1 MRRSISSQLMRLSSF
16 LFFLRYALITRFAV
30 SYSHALMLSERLSLC
45 CFFSNIPPHYG
56 KAKYEDMDEKSQQV
70 IDEFQGKDE
79 YSKVLE
85 NTTHYL
91 YEVSSESLMALPG

>member
-1 MRRSISSQLMRLSSF
+1 
-16 LFFLRYALITRFAV
+16 
-30 SYSHALMLSERLSLC
+30 
-45 CFFSNIPPHYG
+45 
-56 KAKYEDMDEKSQQV
+56 MDEKSQQV